1 MSLSL
6 REAAIDL
13 IEEYAALIDGD
24 RLEEWLELFT
34 EDASYQVV
42 PRENFDRGL
51 PAPLIL
57 CTSKDMLRDRILSLR
72 RANEYN
78 PHYDRHL
85 VTNIRA
91 RQEEGGGG
99 VRIEAHYLV
108 VQTNLE
114 GQSRLFSAGRYQDK
128 ARLEA
133 GRLRF
138 TEKLV
143 IVDTF
148 SVPTLLATPL

>member
-1 MSLSL
+1 MSVSL
-6 REAAIDL
+6 REAASDL
-13 IEEYAALIDGD
+13 MDEYASLIDGD
-24 RLEEWLELFT
+24 RLEEWLDLFT
-34 EDASYQVV
+34 EDASYRIV
-42 PRENFDRGL
+42 PRENYDRGL
-51 PAPLIL
+51 PAPIIL
-57 CTSKDMLRDRILSLR
+57 CTSKNMLRDRVLSLR
-72 RANEYN
+72 QANEYN

-91 RQEEGGGG
+91 RADGADSVQ
-99 VRIEAHYLV
+99 IEAHYLV

-114 GQSRLFSAGRYQDK
+114 GQSRLFSAGRYLDK
-128 ARLEA
+128 ARLEG
-133 GRLRF
+133 GRLLF

>member
-1 MSLSL
+1 MSASL

-13 IEEYAALIDGD
+13 MDDYASLIDAD
-24 RLEEWLELFT
+24 RLEDWLDLFT
-34 EDASYQVV
+34 EDATYRIV

-51 PAPLIL
+51 PAPLML
-57 CTSKDMLRDRILSLR
+57 CTSKDMLRDRVLSLR
-72 RANEYN
+72 QANEYN

-91 RQEEGGGG
+91 KADGAES

-108 VQTNLE
+108 LQTNLE
-114 GQSRLFSAGRYQDK
+114 GQSRLFSTGRYQDR
-128 ARLEA
+128 ARLEG
-133 GRLRF
+133 GRLLF

>member
-1 MSLSL
+1 MSISL

-13 IEEYAALIDGD
+13 MDEYAALIDAD
-24 RLEEWLELFT
+24 RLEEWLDLFA
-34 EDASYQVV
+34 EESSYRIV
-42 PRENFDRGL
+42 PRENYDRGL
-51 PAPLIL
+51 PASIML

-72 RANEYN
+72 QANEFN

-85 VTNIRA
+85 VTNIR
-91 RQEEGGGG
+91 
-99 VRIEAHYLV
+99 VRPDGAESVQIEAHYLV

-114 GQSRLFSAGRYQDK
+114 GQSRLFSAGRYLDK
-128 ARLEA
+128 ARLQD
-133 GRLRF
+133 GTLLF
-138 TEKLV
+138 TDKLV

>member
-1 MSLSL
+1 MSASL
-6 REAAIDL
+6 REAANDL
-13 IEEYAALIDGD
+13 MDEYVALIDAGKF
-24 RLEEWLELFT
+24 EEWLDLFA
-34 EDASYQVV
+34 EDSSYRIV
-42 PRENFDRGL
+42 PRENYDRDL
-51 PAPLIL
+51 PAAIIL
-57 CTSKDMLRDRILSLR
+57 CTSKDMLRDRIVSLR

-85 VTNIRA
+85 VTNVRVRPDGDEA
-91 RQEEGGGG
+91 

-114 GQSRLFSAGRYQDK
+114 GQSRLFSSGRYLDR
-128 ARLEA
+128 ARMEN
-133 GRLRF
+133 GRMLF

>member
-1 MSLSL
+1 MSLAL

-13 IEEYAALIDGD
+13 VDDYVGLIDAGKF
-24 RLEEWLELFT
+24 EAWLDLFA
-34 EDASYQVV
+34 EQSSYRIV
-42 PRENFDRGL
+42 PRENYDRDL
-51 PAPLIL
+51 PAAIIL
-57 CTSKDMLRDRILSLR
+57 CTSKDMLRDRIVSLR
-72 RANEYN
+72 KANEYN

-85 VTNIRA
+85 VTNIRV
-91 RQEEGGGG
+91 RPDGEEA

-114 GQSRLFSAGRYQDK
+114 GQSRLFSSGRYLDR
-128 ARLEA
+128 ARMEN
-133 GRLRF
+133 GRMLF

>member
-1 MSLSL
+1 MSASL

-13 IEEYAALIDGD
+13 LDAYVGLIDAGRFED
-24 RLEEWLELFT
+24 WLDLFAEES
-34 EDASYQVV
+34 SYRIV
-42 PRENFDRGL
+42 PRENYDRDL
-51 PAPLIL
+51 PASIML
-57 CTSKDMLRDRILSLR
+57 CTSKDMLRDRITSLR
-72 RANEYN
+72 QANEYN

-85 VTNIRA
+85 VTNVRA
-91 RQEEGGGG
+91 RPDGDGT

-114 GQSRLFSAGRYQDK
+114 GQSRLFSTGRYLDK
-128 ARLEA
+128 TRRDGDRL
-133 GRLRF
+133 LF

>member
-1 MSLSL
+1 MSLAL
-6 REAAIDL
+6 REAAVDL
-13 IEEYAALIDGD
+13 MDEYAARIDAD
-24 RLEEWLELFT
+24 RLEEWLDLFAEEST
-34 EDASYQVV
+34 YRIV
-42 PRENFDRGL
+42 PRENYDRDL
-51 PAPLIL
+51 PVSIIL
-57 CTSKDMLRDRILSLR
+57 CTSKDMLRDRIVSLR
-72 RANEYN
+72 QANEYN

-85 VTNIRA
+85 VTNIRV
-91 RQEEGGGG
+91 RPEGDSA

-114 GQSRLFSAGRYQDK
+114 GQSRLFSAGRYLDK
-128 ARLEA
+128 ARLE
-133 GRLRF
+133 GGHLLF